1 MGFSIRWWCLIPE
14 TRFMSLI
21 HHRLP
26 RCCLQEGRVRV
37 TLLARSTEYRRIINQ
52 AEVGLL
58 LWLFLSSFVPH
69 PSFSSALA
77 CFSSLFVRPG
87 SIFHFS
93 LLIHNLWAL
102 LHTSVHLL
110 GVAVWKPCFTV
121 NSLWFMLI
129 YVHNHHQLTPLLC
142 LKLVNALKTVALL
155 EVNVVDYR
163 YKWVWRGWLYAMD
176 SYQQYQNNGQMDST
190 PPVSTC
196 PIHLLKIKQW
206 TIFGQRE

>member
-1 MGFSIRWWCLIPE
+1 MMPHTWNPVHVFDPS
-14 TRFMSLI
+14 SSS
-21 HHRLP
+21 
-26 RCCLQEGRVRV
+26 
-37 TLLARSTEYRRIINQ
+37 TLLSPGGPRPRDSAGTQHRIQKDYKPGWGRTIN
-52 AEVGLL
+52 
-58 LWLFLSSFVPH
+58 WLFLSSFVPH

-77 CFSSLFVRPG
+77 CFSSLFARPG
-87 SIFHFS
+87 SIFNFS

-176 SYQQYQNNGQMDST
+176 SYQQCQNNGQMDST